1 MHATDWGKVYMGRFE
16 SDLLLFSSLYFKT
29 SKVYPKINSTFSSQL
44 LRLSVLHGSIQGPVP
59 ENHISLRKS
68 MHSITRIGLFSIL
81 FTACLAHCQTKP
93 PSKPASG
100 VNFGSSELP
109 IVSKPA
115 SSEPPIVNP
124 PAQSE
129 QPTSQESFE
138 LGRLT
143 AQMEALQTQYS
154 NLVQQIMREHPGFQW
169 DPRTNQLVALS
180 FLSNKPD
187 LPMPKPAPKTEGK

>member
-1 MHATDWGKVYMGRFE
+1 MPRRSMHPADWGKVHMGRFE
-16 SDLLLFSSLYFKT
+16 SDLLLFSSLYFKA
-29 SKVYPKINSTFSSQL
+29 SKVYPKINSTASSQL

-59 ENHISLRKS
+59 ENRISLRKS

-93 PSKPASG
+93 
-100 VNFGSSELP
+100 L
-109 IVSKPA
+109 SKPA

-124 PAQSE
+124 PAQSA